1 MSRRAERVL
10 NRLSLERLIEG
21 ETIETMAN
29 RIGTTATTWNRLERN
44 LTNPRPEME
53 QKLLEMFGVPWSI
66 LREPVD
72 LRKAR

>member
-44 LTNPRPEME
+44 LTNPRPDLE
-53 QKLLEMFGVPWSI
+53 QKLLTMFGVGWEE
-66 LREPVD
+66 LQKPV
-72 LRKAR
+72 APN